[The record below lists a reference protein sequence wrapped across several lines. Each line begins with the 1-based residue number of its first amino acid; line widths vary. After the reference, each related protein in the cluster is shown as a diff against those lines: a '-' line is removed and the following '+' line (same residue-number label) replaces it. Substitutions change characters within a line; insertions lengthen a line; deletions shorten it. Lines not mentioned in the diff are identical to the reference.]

1 MASQFEGAEHNV
13 GRSLWQKQ
21 LLTLHAHSGRHT
33 ERTCMGEGGSAAFF
47 FNTVH
52 ALDLPAGSSH
62 FIQSP
67 WKRPHR
73 HPAVHF
79 LGDFRVRLTT
89 KIKHPM
95 VLISL
100 PFSLCNVLVTKP
112 TEPSLLIIRLD
123 CGDRDNRGMG
133 VRSMKD
139 IRCR

>member
-1 MASQFEGAEHNV
+1 MPDKSNPRKEGRVSLASRFEGAEHNV
-13 GRSLWQKQ
+13 GQSLWQKQ

-95 VLISL
+95 ALISL
-100 PFSLCNVLVTKP
+100 PFSLCNVL
-112 TEPSLLIIRLD
+112 
-123 CGDRDNRGMG
+123 
-133 VRSMKD
+133 
-139 IRCR
+139 